1 MKWQIPYAGKT
12 WEFDD
17 SRITASEARLQKRL
31 CGGATPSVAN
41 ASRFELD
48 PDAIVA
54 GLAIARRRAGLP
66 VDEAI
71 VIDDEELDLTAVMDA
86 TAEAAKG
93 ATTPTPEQ
101 DEAAAV
107 VLAEAGEFEPAP
119 KRTRK
124 SAAS

>member
-1 MKWQIPYAGKT
+1 MKWILPYAGQD
-12 WEFDD
+12 WVFDD

-31 CGGATPSVAN
+31 CGGATPSVAA

-54 GLAIARRRAGLP
+54 ALVIARRRAGLP

-71 VIDDEELDLTAVMDA
+71 VVDDDDLDLTAVADA

-93 ATTPTPEQ
+93 GTVAEPAEPEA
-101 DEAAAV
+101 DE
-107 VLAEAGEFEPAP
+107 EPAP

-124 SAAS
+124 SVAS